1 MKTILHIDASAR
13 GGDSVSRTRSSQLAK
28 ELAEEN
34 SATVIRRDL
43 SDGIP
48 LVTETMVTAYFTPE
62 EERTDEQRE
71 ALRASDELVTEL
83 QQSDALVIGTPV
95 YNFSVPAA
103 LKAWADLVARM
114 GVTVQYEDGR
124 PVGQLADRPTKVA
137 VAYGGTEIGN
147 KRDFATP
154 WLTVFLNYIGIKDI
168 EYIDA
173 TTTE

>member
-13 GGDSVSRTRSSQLAK
+13 GGDSVSRTKSAQLVK
-28 ELAEEN
+28 ELADEN
-34 SATVIRRDL
+34 GASVIYRNL
-43 SDGIP
+43 ADGIP
-48 LVTETMVTAYFTPE
+48 LVTETMVNAYFTPE
-62 EERTDEQRE
+62 EDRTEEQKE
-71 ALRASDELVTEL
+71 ALKASDELVAEL

-95 YNFSVPAA
+95 YNFSVPGA

-114 GVTVQYEDGR
+114 GVTVKYEDGR

-137 VAYGGTEIGN
+137 VAYGGTEIGS

-154 WLTVFLNYIGIKDI
+154 WLTVFLNYIGLKDI

-173 TTTE
+173 TAE